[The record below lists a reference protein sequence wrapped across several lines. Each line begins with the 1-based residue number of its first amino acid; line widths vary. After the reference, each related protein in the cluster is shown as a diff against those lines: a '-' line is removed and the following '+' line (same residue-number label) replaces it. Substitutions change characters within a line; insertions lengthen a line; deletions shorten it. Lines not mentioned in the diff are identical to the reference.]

1 MGIYALQFGL
11 QSEKS
16 TNTLVEAAV
25 HLRMFNQGIHVGDH
39 SSSTGSSQYR
49 SDLLQL
55 TSNIVSAYLNR
66 NETDLRQLPQVMEAV
81 YSKLSALGEAT
92 AHGRIAGSFLS
103 DFQPKAA
110 LDHAAIGKSI
120 TPDYIVCLED
130 GVRLKTLKRYLFRK
144 YRLTPE
150 QYRSKW
156 GLPPDYPMVAPNY
169 AARRSALARQMGLG
183 QKKKKQLRRR
193 TKGRHG

>member
-16 TNTLVEAAV
+16 INTLVEAEA
-25 HLRMFNQGIHVGDH
+25 HLRMFNQGIYVSDY
-39 SSSTGSSQYR
+39 SSGSGSSQYK
-49 SDLLQL
+49 SELLQL
-55 TSNIVSAYLNR
+55 TSNIVSAYLNK
-66 NETDLRQLPQVMEAV
+66 NETDLRQLPQVMETV
-81 YSKLSALGEAT
+81 YSKLSALGESAARNRPT
-92 AHGRIAGSFLS
+92 GSFLS
-103 DFQPKAA
+103 DFQPKAS
-110 LDHAAIGKSI
+110 LDYAAIEKSI

-150 QYRSKW
+150 QYRYKW

-169 AARRSALARQMGLG
+169 AAKRSALARKMGLG
-183 QKKKKQLRRR
+183 RKAKKKARNR
-193 TKGRHG
+193 TVRQGK